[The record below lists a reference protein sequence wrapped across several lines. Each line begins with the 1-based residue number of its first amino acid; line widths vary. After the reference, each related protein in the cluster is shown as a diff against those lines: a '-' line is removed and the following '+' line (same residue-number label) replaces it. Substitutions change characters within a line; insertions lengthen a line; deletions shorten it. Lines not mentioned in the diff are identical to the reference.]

1 MKTTLALLSV
11 IAVVFGVAT
20 IFAGGRVLAGADPG
34 YEVFRPLV
42 VFNTLM
48 GFVYVATGILMWRS
62 VERGRIAAFLIFV
75 LNTFAWAVVILLYRL
90 DLGVAVESV
99 RAMALR
105 TVVWLL
111 LAMGAAWVVRRGSRR
126 A

>member
-48 GFVYVATGILMWRS
+48 GFAYMATGVLMWRS

>member
-48 GFVYVATGILMWRS
+48 GFAYMATGILMWRS

>member
-48 GFVYVATGILMWRS
+48 GFAYMATGILMWRS

-75 LNTFAWAVVILLYRL
+75 VNTFAWAVVILLYRL